1 MSEGGNVAAGKGVF
15 SGVGKRYGGFV
26 EFGIIFAVD
35 VDFEVVAAG
44 RGRYFRRFG
53 RIFYNR
59 PADVKLV
66 IADQNGG
73 NGDKERSGRTGE
85 EVPQGAHGFG
95 LPVINAT
102 RVHVCFSFPAL

>member
-1 MSEGGNVAAGKGVF
+1 MWILKSSLPDAEDI
-15 SGVGKRYGGFV
+15 S
-26 EFGIIFAVD
+26 
-35 VDFEVVAAG
+35 VVSVV
-44 RGRYFRRFG
+44 YFR
-53 RIFYNR
+53 
-59 PADVKLV
+59 KLV